1 MRVGWGEW
9 LVVSCCR
16 LLLRP
21 ERGFRACCVL
31 LGFGGDVV
39 GVARGSMSV
48 RGVWGGGLL
57 GYIGVE
63 EEVV

>member
-31 LGFGGDVV
+31 LGFGGGVV
-39 GVARGSMSV
+39 GVDRG
-48 RGVWGGGLL
+48 
-57 GYIGVE
+57 
-63 EEVV
+63 